1 MKFWYII
8 IYNAEDTGYSIVE
21 LTQIEADIVKRALE
35 APIIIGGGYC
45 GRAYLYDK
53 FFKTREDAKNEI
65 NFLMY
70 GGDEE

>member
-8 IYNAEDTGYSIVE
+8 IYNAEDTGYSLVE

-35 APIIIGGGYC
+35 APVIIGGGYC
-45 GRAYLYDK
+45 GCAYLYDK
-53 FFKTREDAKNEI
+53 FFKSIEAAKDEI

-70 GGDEE
+70 GGDED

>member
-8 IYNAEDTGYSIVE
+8 IYNAEDVGYSLVE

-35 APIIIGGGYC
+35 APIIAGGGYC
-45 GRAYLYDK
+45 GSAYLYDK
-53 FFKTREDAKNEI
+53 FFKTEEAARNEI
-65 NFLMY
+65 IFLMY

>member
-8 IYNAEDTGYSIVE
+8 IYSAEEDGYSIIE

-45 GRAYLYDK
+45 GSAYLHDK
-53 FFKTREDAKNEI
+53 FFKTYEAAKNEI
-65 NFLMY
+65 IRLMY
-70 GGDEE
+70 GE